1 MKAIILAGGKGS
13 RMFPITIGLSKQLL
27 PIYDKPMIYYPL
39 SVLLQAGI
47 QEILLI
53 STPSDLPL
61 FKRLLDDG
69 SQWGINLSYAEQ
81 NQPNGIAEAFLIG
94 SSFIGEDPV
103 ALILG
108 DNFFYGAG
116 LENLLVKAKYAAS
129 NKATIFGYHVEN
141 PERYGVI
148 SLDTQGKVEGIEEK
162 PLKPKS
168 NFAVVGL
175 YFYPNSVVEIAKQV
189 QPSSRGELEITEINQ
204 TYLDQQNLNIEF
216 LGQGYAW
223 LDTGTHESLMEA
235 SQFIQTIEKR
245 QGLKIGCLEELAFQK
260 GFISQ
265 KQIIQQAKVLEN
277 TSYGQ
282 YLIKRYS

>member
-1 MKAIILAGGKGS
+1 M
-13 RMFPITIGLSKQLL
+13 L
-27 PIYDKPMIYYPL
+27 PIYDKPMIYYSL

-53 STPSDLPL
+53 STPVLPL

-81 NQPNGIAEAFLIG
+81 DPLDCRGLLIG

-108 DNFFYGAG
+108 DNLFYGAG

-148 SLDTQGKVEGIEEK
+148 SLDMQESRRYRGK
-162 PLKPKS
+162 
-168 NFAVVGL
+168 
-175 YFYPNSVVEIAKQV
+175 
-189 QPSSRGELEITEINQ
+189 T
-204 TYLDQQNLNIEF
+204 T
-216 LGQGYAW
+216 
-223 LDTGTHESLMEA
+223 
-235 SQFIQTIEKR
+235 
-245 QGLKIGCLEELAFQK
+245 
-260 GFISQ
+260 
-265 KQIIQQAKVLEN
+265 
-277 TSYGQ
+277 
-282 YLIKRYS
+282 